1 MKRQAYSTPHILTNL
16 LTEALDLPSTDSLTI
31 YEPTAG
37 NGLLLSGV
45 VENEAGTKNTY
56 FLNEL
61 DADRNSM
68 LQTLFP
74 DAKITNQ
81 DATTFSGPDMKVDVV
96 FANPPFG
103 NMPTKT
109 ITAMQGA
116 KTEIDLSKIEH
127 YIAWKALENL
137 RPNGRA
143 VIILGAEKENRIS
156 ESSRVRFTKAMYN
169 QFNITGH
176 FEIDGQFYR
185 KMGAEWPVEIYV
197 IEGKKDFPTN
207 REMISPP
214 KSVRRIEYAE
224 GWNGIRDYI
233 RDSIKTGQYINR
245 PDIADRGRGQ
255 RDNTGKSQGDVEIN
269 AGQRS
274 ETRPEQE
281 SRPGIRPEPVSSEP
295 SIRTDQQPVGDI
307 TGDNGKRRDSERIER
322 VKQSLATEGEKR
334 PEQPRGPTTPD
345 SAKSSADDTRIKS
358 DELGVADSLQTPY
371 SPVSENRSISSL
383 SPKNLAAP
391 TRKALTNILEES
403 NEKSLDDYVA
413 KQLGYDGKSDIPF
426 FAAEQVD
433 ALAQTFRSFNRGG
446 GNIVAD
452 QTGLGKGRVG
462 AAAIQWAVNNGKI
475 PVFITEK
482 VGLFNDIYR
491 DLRDIGQGALRP
503 FMFNA
508 NGVMSYENSDGETI
522 VAYEHDS
529 KIYDDIFQQA
539 VGYCCV
545 PQCIRS

>member
-1 MKRQAYSTPHILTNL
+1 VVTKNRYEELKKKFAAKTKNITSGVDPELLAITTEMAVYHLEAGVRKFSEFAKTIIADVGESFRPYLASAYLGAKYYPGSEKYRADMDSEAEVNKQTAEPEPTTEPTPAEPEIVSRAKALVPAVEALLIADKAMTNPQLEKALSDAGIDPKDHKLTQEAFEGAITMVIRKKNLYGDYYRLKKLYDNMPNLNERTGGSMKRQAYSTPHILTNL

-61 DADRNSM
+61 DSDRNSM
-68 LQTLFP
+68 LHALFP

-81 DATTFSGPDMKVDVV
+81 DATTFAGPDMKVDAV

-214 KSVRRIEYAE
+214 KSVRRIQYAE

-233 RDSIKTGQYINR
+233 KDSIKTGQYINR
-245 PDIADRGRGQ
+245 PV
-255 RDNTGKSQGDVEIN
+255 S
-269 AGQRS
+269 RS
-274 ETRPEQE
+274 
-281 SRPGIRPEPVSSEP
+281 
-295 SIRTDQQPVGDI
+295 
-307 TGDNGKRRDSERIER
+307 
-322 VKQSLATEGEKR
+322 
-334 PEQPRGPTTPD
+334 
-345 SAKSSADDTRIKS
+345 
-358 DELGVADSLQTPY
+358 
-371 SPVSENRSISSL
+371 
-383 SPKNLAAP
+383 
-391 TRKALTNILEES
+391 
-403 NEKSLDDYVA
+403 
-413 KQLGYDGKSDIPF
+413 
-426 FAAEQVD
+426 
-433 ALAQTFRSFNRGG
+433 
-446 GNIVAD
+446 
-452 QTGLGKGRVG
+452 
-462 AAAIQWAVNNGKI
+462 
-475 PVFITEK
+475 
-482 VGLFNDIYR
+482 
-491 DLRDIGQGALRP
+491 
-503 FMFNA
+503 
-508 NGVMSYENSDGETI
+508 
-522 VAYEHDS
+522 
-529 KIYDDIFQQA
+529 
-539 VGYCCV
+539 
-545 PQCIRS
+545 